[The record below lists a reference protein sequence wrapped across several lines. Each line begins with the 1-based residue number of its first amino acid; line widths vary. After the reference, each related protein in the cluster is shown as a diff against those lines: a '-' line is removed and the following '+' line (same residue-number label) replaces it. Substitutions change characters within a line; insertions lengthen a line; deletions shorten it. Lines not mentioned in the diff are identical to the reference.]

1 MRTGD
6 LLEIIDIQRESI
18 SDLKNENQRMIHII
32 RESIKNERT
41 DMGRNALKQ
50 LADNLGVDYD

>member
-1 MRTGD
+1 MKIRD
-6 LLEIIDIQRESI
+6 LLEIIDIQREI
-18 SDLKNENQRMIHII
+18 IGDLKNENQRMINII

-50 LADNLGVDYD
+50 LADNLGVEL